1 MYKSGRQSRISHRIV
16 NPYIENEV
24 RKSLNQR
31 QEDQKSLYF
40 QEIKLQLLKSF
51 ASNNQ
56 KPIDTL
62 HTSWFINSKTSK
74 QSL

>member
-51 ASNNQ
+51 ALNN
-56 KPIDTL
+56 
-62 HTSWFINSKTSK
+62 
-74 QSL
+74 